1 MSENSGLIQ
10 LACLLLLG
18 LVAEAVGRRTRLPR
32 VSLLI
37 LAGVAVG
44 PIGLDWLDASAEKWF
59 PRISEIALAM
69 IGFLL
74 GGRLTRELWVNSG
87 RRVLV
92 LSLLFLVVTLVV
104 VSLGLYLVGLP
115 LSLALLMAAIATATD
130 PAATEDVI
138 NQYGASGRYTE
149 TLRGIVAIDDLW
161 GIASFTVILVV
172 VHGLQGSGNGG
183 GVLLHGAWELFG
195 SIGLGVA
202 LGFPMAYLSGR
213 IRENQP
219 TLVEALAMV
228 LLCAGLAVWL
238 ELSYL
243 LACITM
249 GVVVVN
255 TAGHHQRPF
264 HAIEDIE
271 WPFLILFFIL
281 AGSQLDLAALAG
293 VEWLLLAY
301 CGLRLIGRLLGGA
314 LSPCFAGLL
323 GGPEQAASYR
333 SMGMAMLPQAGV
345 AMAMAF
351 MASQSFPQYAD
362 QLLSVVLVS
371 TVVFELFGPLATHQV
386 LRRQANLARL

>member
-1 MSENSGLIQ
+1 LSETGGLIQ

-37 LAGVAVG
+37 LAGVLVG
-44 PIGLDWLDASAEKWF
+44 PVGLDWLDAQAEQWF
-59 PRISEIALAM
+59 PRVSEIALAM

-74 GGRLTRELWVNSG
+74 GGRLTKELWVNSG
-87 RRVLV
+87 RHVLV
-92 LSLLFLVVTLVV
+92 LSLIFLLTTIAVVG
-104 VSLGLYLVGLP
+104 LGLYVAGLP
-115 LSLALLMAAIATATD
+115 ISLALLMAAIATATD

-138 NQYGASGRYTE
+138 NQYKAQGKFTDI
-149 TLRGIVAIDDLW
+149 LRGIVAIDDLW
-161 GIASFTVILVV
+161 GIVSFTVILVV
-172 VHGLQGSGNGG
+172 VHSLQGAGNGS

-195 SIGLGVA
+195 SVGLGVL
-202 LGFPMAYLSGR
+202 LGVPMAYLTGR

-219 TLVEALAMV
+219 TLVEALATV
-228 LLCAGLAVWL
+228 LLCAGLAIWL

-255 TAGHHQRPF
+255 AAGHHERPF

-281 AGSQLDLAALAG
+281 AGSRLDFSVLVGL
-293 VEWLLLAY
+293 EWLLVAY
-301 CGLRLIGRLLGGA
+301 CVLRLLGRVLGGM
-314 LSPCFAGLL
+314 LSPCFHAFL
-323 GGPEQAASYR
+323 GGKQQAENYR
-333 SMGMAMLPQAGV
+333 FMGVAMLPQAGV

-351 MASQSFPQYAD
+351 MASQTFPEYAD
-362 QLLSVVLVS
+362 QLLAVVLVS
-371 TVVFELFGPLATHQV
+371 TVLFELFGPLATHQV
-386 LRRQANLARL
+386 LRRHADLGK